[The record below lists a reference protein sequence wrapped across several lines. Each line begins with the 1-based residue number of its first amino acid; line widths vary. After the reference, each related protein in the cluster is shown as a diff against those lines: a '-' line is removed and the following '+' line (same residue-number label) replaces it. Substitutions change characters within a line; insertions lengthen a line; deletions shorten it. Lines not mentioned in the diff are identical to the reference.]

1 MSWPRP
7 AIEGV
12 MHGRPR
18 RVGRHLGIVLL
29 LASWGSGPAPAQA
42 NSAGSPGLTTA
53 AIVQQMVV
61 RNQQRAAELG
71 PYTSQRH
78 YHIAYRGF
86 PHGAEADMV
95 VDVTCDGPSSKTFR
109 IVSQSGSK
117 LLIDH
122 VLTRLLRTEKDDA
135 ASRSDSALTPA
146 NYNFTLIGSDTVNG
160 RQTYAL
166 KVEPKE
172 RRPLLYRGT
181 IWVDARD
188 FAVVQIDA
196 QPAKNPSFW
205 IRDTEIHHV
214 YSETGE
220 FWLPQ
225 SNKTET
231 KVRLG
236 GTALLTIQYGTY
248 NFSHTGDFA
257 TTLAEDRS
265 KH

>member
-1 MSWPRP
+1 MNWPRP
-7 AIEGV
+7 AIESV
-12 MHGRPR
+12 TQVRPL
-18 RVGRHLGIVLL
+18 RVGRCIGIVLL
-29 LASWGSGPAPAQA
+29 LASWGSLSAPAQA
-42 NSAGSPGLTTA
+42 SIPASPTLTAA

-86 PHGAEADMV
+86 PHGAEADMI
-95 VDVTCDGPSSKTFR
+95 VDVTCNGPSSKTFR

-122 VLTRLLRTEKDDA
+122 VLTRLLKTEKDDA

-160 RQTYAL
+160 RQTYSL
-166 KVEPKE
+166 KVEPRE

-181 IWVDARD
+181 IWVDARE

-205 IRDTEIHHV
+205 IRDTAIHHV
-214 YSETGE
+214 YSQTGE

-248 NFSHTGDFA
+248 NFSHAGDVA
-257 TTLAEDRS
+257 TTLAEDGS
-265 KH
+265 KQ